1 MSPLQLAASLA
12 LSLSLVAGQLLFK
25 LAAEDMK
32 IKSATSWLLAATSP
46 WLIASI
52 ALYGAST
59 ALWLGILANAPLS
72 KAYPFALAGAALVPV
87 ASWLILREPLSPQI
101 AIGMALVIAGLAVIQ
116 FG

>member
-1 MSPLQLAASLA
+1 
-12 LSLSLVAGQLLFK
+12 
-25 LAAEDMK
+25 
-32 IKSATSWLLAATSP
+32 
-46 WLIASI
+46 
-52 ALYGAST
+52 
-59 ALWLGILANAPLS
+59 LANAPLS